1 MRGGFGA
8 TEMMHDREFARR
20 FRDLDESLDAAES
33 YGRNGDCHAMMDEA
47 ARAFD
52 LRGQMNVH
60 RDSAR
65 MSVRGIHARQWVAQG
80 TRLNFLRQAMKRCVG
95 G

>member
-1 MRGGFGA
+1 
-8 TEMMHDREFARR
+8 
-20 FRDLDESLDAAES
+20 
-33 YGRNGDCHAMMDEA
+33 
-47 ARAFD
+47 
-52 LRGQMNVH
+52 MNVH